1 MQLLML
7 EAAPTEDAPA
17 PCPAARHEAPSTP
30 PMLDAS
36 AIREESLRQLV
47 QARDVAARA
56 ALGDP
61 AWSAALVRLADAVDR
76 RLGGAS

>member
-1 MQLLML
+1 MELLML
-7 EAAPTEDAPA
+7 EAASTEDAPA
-17 PCPAARHEAPSTP
+17 PCPAARHEAPSSSP
-30 PMLDAS
+30 LWDAS
-36 AIREESLRQLV
+36 ALLAESLAQLV
-47 QARDVAARA
+47 TARDVAARA